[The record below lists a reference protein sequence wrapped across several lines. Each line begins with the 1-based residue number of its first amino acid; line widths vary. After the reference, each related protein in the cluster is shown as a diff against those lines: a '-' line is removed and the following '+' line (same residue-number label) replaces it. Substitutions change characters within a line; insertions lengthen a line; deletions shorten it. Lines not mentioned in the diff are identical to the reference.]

1 MNSSVQVHP
10 RVIQVI
16 QKQIAELVKRPP
28 DSVQYSLNETDI
40 LDIQA
45 DILGPVGTPYAG
57 GAFRCK
63 LVLSNEFPR
72 VPPKG
77 YFLTKIFHPN
87 VSEKGEI
94 CVNTLKKDWD
104 PSNWSLQH
112 IFEVIRCLLIVPFP
126 ESALNE
132 EAGKLFMEDYEEY
145 AKHARLITEL
155 YALPKEKYIQTSQG
169 PIMSPTEKST
179 GMDISF
185 ENSQEE
191 SPKKFFPSPINSGN
205 FTPDSQLIKPNPTEI
220 TFGSLLKNERPD
232 EVLMTVTNSLN
243 TNPLNPLDDGILKK
257 GGSLPL
263 GGMSSLGMGLQINPN
278 PTTNA
283 NGNTSAKKENDDKK
297 KWRKRI

>member
-1 MNSSVQVHP
+1 MNSSFQINP

-16 QKQIAELVKRPP
+16 QRQITDLVKRPP
-28 DSVQYSLNETDI
+28 DCIQYVLNEADI

-45 DILGPVGTPYAG
+45 DIIGPIGTPYAG

-63 LVLSNEFPR
+63 LVLSSEFPKI
-72 VPPKG
+72 PPKG
-77 YFLTKIFHPN
+77 YFLTKMFHPN

-104 PSNWSLQH
+104 PTNWSLQH

-132 EAGKLFMEDYEEY
+132 EAGKAFMEDYEEY

-155 YALPKEKYIQTSQG
+155 YALSKEKVPQNLAS
-169 PIMSPTEKST
+169 SPTEKPR

-185 ENSQEE
+185 ENSQD
-191 SPKKFFPSPINSGN
+191 SPIKLFTSPTTSSSFNPGN
-205 FTPDSQLIKPNPTEI
+205 QLFKDKVAEP
-220 TFGSLLKNERPD
+220 TFGFGFKNERPE

-243 TNPLNPLDDGILKK
+243 TNTMNILDEGMFKK
-257 GGSLPL
+257 QTPTPFGGL
-263 GGMSSLGMGLQINPN
+263 GGMGGIQVNLN

-283 NGNTSAKKENDDKK
+283 NGNLSAKKENDDKK